1 MAIVNVTAGFLAV
14 AVLGILLGVIQIILF
29 YVDAWTDIS
38 VWIVSLLE
46 IFFFVILIF
55 STCVCA

>member
-14 AVLGILLGVIQIILF
+14 AVLGILLGVIQIVLF

-55 STCVCA
+55 STCVCS

>member
-14 AVLGILLGVIQIILF
+14 AVLGILLGVIQIVLF

-38 VWIVSLLE
+38 VWVVSLLE
-46 IFFFVILIF
+46 IFFFVTLIF
-55 STCVCA
+55 STCVCT